1 MSIRDKILSAEDIV
15 REAVEVPEW
24 DVTLEVRGMTGAE
37 RTRIMALAMDS
48 DGAGLDFQQV
58 YPEIVIATT
67 FDVDSGEQIFSPDDR
82 VALMA
87 KSAQAIDRIAMVGM
101 RLSGFTKDAA
111 DEAGKDS

>member
-1 MSIRDKILSAEDIV
+1 MSIKDKILSAEDIV
-15 REAVEVPEW
+15 RETVDVPEW
-24 DVTLEVRGMTGAE
+24 DVTLEIRGMTGAE
-37 RTRIMALAMDS
+37 RTRIMALAMGS
-48 DGAGLDFQQV
+48 DGVGLDFQQV

-67 FDVDSGEQIFSPDDR
+67 FDCETGEQVFSPEDR
-82 VALMA
+82 VALMS

>member
-1 MSIRDKILSAEDIV
+1 MFTRDKILSAEDIV
-15 REAVEVPEW
+15 RELVEVPEW
-24 DVTLEVRGMTGAE
+24 DVTVEVRGMTGAE
-37 RTRIMALAMDS
+37 RTRIMSLAMQT

-58 YPEIVIATT
+58 YPEIVIATA
-67 FDVDSGEQIFSPDDR
+67 FDTDTGEQIFTPEDR